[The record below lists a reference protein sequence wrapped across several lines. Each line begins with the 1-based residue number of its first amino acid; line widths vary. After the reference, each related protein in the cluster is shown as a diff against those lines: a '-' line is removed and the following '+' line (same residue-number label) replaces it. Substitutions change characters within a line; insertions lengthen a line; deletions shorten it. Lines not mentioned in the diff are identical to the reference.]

1 MRDLFEAAAEKT
13 SDRDPLADRMRPRDL
28 SEVVGQ
34 SHILGDQKL
43 LRRLIEGDRVPSL
56 VLWGP
61 PGTGKTTIAK
71 LIAKKTH
78 ARFES
83 LSAVLSGVADL
94 RKVLAEARRL
104 RGERG
109 ERTILFVD
117 EIHRWSK
124 SQQDALLE
132 AVERGVVTLIGATTE
147 NPSFELNAALLS
159 RTRVFVLEP
168 IGEEDLV
175 LLLRRALADRERGL
189 GNEELAVDDDAL
201 SVIAKGAYGD
211 ARRALSVLE
220 IAARDALLLSDARPA
235 PVTPP
240 LAEEALQHKTLLYD
254 KAGDEHYGVV
264 SAFIKSMRGSDP
276 DAAAYYLVRMLE
288 SGEDPRF
295 LLRRMVIFAS
305 EDVGNAD
312 PQALAV
318 AVNALHAF
326 ELVGLP
332 EGVLPLTQCATYL
345 ASAPKSNSALTTY
358 SAARKAILETGPLP
372 VPAKLLNA
380 VTGLQKGMGHGKD
393 YRYPHDLG
401 GLAPGETYLPDALT
415 GRRFYQPTRNGYE
428 QEIGARIQ
436 GWRALTS
443 KSPSE

>member
-1 MRDLFEAAAEKT
+1 MRDLFETRAEQT
-13 SDRDPLADRMRPRDL
+13 NDRDPLADRMRPARL
-28 SEVVGQ
+28 EEVVGQ
-34 SHILGDQKL
+34 DHILGEKKL
-43 LRRLIEGDRVPSL
+43 LRSLIEGDRVPSL
-56 VLWGP
+56 ILWGP

-71 LIAKKTH
+71 LIANKTH

-94 RKVLAEARRL
+94 RKVIAEAKRL

-159 RTRVFVLEP
+159 RTRVFVLEK
-168 IGEEDLV
+168 IEEAELIA
-175 LLLRRALADRERGL
+175 LLRRALADKERGL
-189 GNEELAVDDDAL
+189 GREQLDIAEDTLN
-201 SVIAKGAYGD
+201 VIARGAYGD

-220 IAARDALLLSDARPA
+220 IAVRDALLLTDARPA
-235 PVTPP
+235 PVTPEM
-240 LAEEALQHKTLLYD
+240 AEEALQHRTLLYD
-254 KAGDEHYGVV
+254 KAGDEHYGVI

-332 EGVLPLTQCATYL
+332 EGVLPMTQCATYL
-345 ASAPKSNSALTTY
+345 ASAPKSNTALTTY
-358 SAARKAILETGPLP
+358 SSARKAVMEHGPLP
-372 VPAKLLNA
+372 VPKKLLNA
-380 VTGLQKGMGHGKD
+380 VTGLQKKMGHGKE
-393 YRYPHDLG
+393 YKYPHDLG
-401 GLAPGETYLPDALT
+401 GIAPGETYLPDALA
-415 GRRFYQPTRNGYE
+415 GARFYKPAASGE
-428 QEIGARIQ
+428 EAEIKARLDA
-436 GWRALTS
+436 WRALVP
-443 KSPSE
+443 KA